1 MANTQ
6 TKLNKLI
13 DELHV
18 ITEGS
23 RMVLPIDNRIVYS
36 IYEVQKRK
44 NYYIEGSETYNKLQE
59 IENLLLEAKAAADAA
74 AGAGGAAAPA
84 SYVTH
89 GGRRRRRRTSK
100 THRRKSNK
108 RKSHRR
114 RSHRA

>member
-36 IYEVQKRK
+36 INEVQKRK
-44 NYYIEGSETYNKLQE
+44 SNFIEGSETYNKLQE
-59 IENLLLEAKAAADAA
+59 IENLLLEAKAAADA
-74 AGAGGAAAPA
+74 G
-84 SYVTH
+84 YVAH
-89 GGRRRRRRTSK
+89 GGRRLSRARKIHRLKRSK
-100 THRRKSNK
+100 THRL
-108 RKSHRR
+108 R
-114 RSHRA
+114 RSHRSHRSHRA